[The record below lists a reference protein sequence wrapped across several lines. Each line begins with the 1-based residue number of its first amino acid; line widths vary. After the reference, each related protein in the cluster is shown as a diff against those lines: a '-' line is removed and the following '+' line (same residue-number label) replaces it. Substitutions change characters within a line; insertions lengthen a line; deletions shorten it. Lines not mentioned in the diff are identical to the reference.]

1 MIVIDGPDMES
12 CVNDDDEVSLI
23 PWQELE
29 LTGLARVEGET
40 PVLSGFK
47 ILEFQSL
54 VGEALE
60 T

>member
-1 MIVIDGPDMES
+1 MIVIDGLDMES
-12 CVNDDDEVSLI
+12 CVNGDDEISLI

-29 LTGLARVEGET
+29 LTGLAIVEGET
-40 PVLSGFK
+40 PVLFDFK

-54 VGEALE
+54 VGEVLE